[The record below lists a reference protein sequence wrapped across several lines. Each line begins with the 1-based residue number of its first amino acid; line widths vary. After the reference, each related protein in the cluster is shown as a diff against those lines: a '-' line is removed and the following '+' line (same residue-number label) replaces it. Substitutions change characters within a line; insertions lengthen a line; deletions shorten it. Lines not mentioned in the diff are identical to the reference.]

1 MPLNE
6 NGRRIIYRLLEYDT
20 LLDSSDCTLDVWIN
34 MALDIEQFYDH
45 FDGFVILHGTDT
57 LPYAASALSFILEN
71 LSKPIVMTGSELPID
86 RLRNDGRHN
95 LLGSLLIA
103 GGGYDIPEVTVF
115 VQNELY
121 RGNRVVKTAA
131 TDLVAFT
138 APNSK
143 PLAEMKEVV
152 NVYEDRIFNRTK
164 HNSKKLTVQTNLCPD
179 VAILRLFPSISV
191 DAVRSFFEPPMK
203 GKLQALDGHSLVV
216 HGINIFHSLVFF
228 LVGVI
233 LQTYGTGNVPSNYE
247 ELIQVFKEGYEKH
260 KIIMFNVTQCWK
272 GTVAQVY
279 ETGAILSKVGAISG
293 CDITTEAALMKMAYV
308 LGKWSDTG
316 TQRRMLGHNLR
327 GEMTESFVETRHHRR
342 SSLDRNRSVEGMASM
357 ATTTGLGCILV
368 NAENTGLASVWSV
381 NLFRSLMCAAAV
393 NDDVEVLEQLFRIA
407 GHFEFCDNRHVYPLH
422 IAAGAG
428 ALRSC
433 RLMLK
438 NGVNANVVDKRGFTP
453 LSWAVRGINVTVS
466 LIRLMT
472 KYGCHFSSITSARAR
487 ETNAAAGAGRINQL
501 KFYRLAG
508 LSLQEYDAEGRAP
521 LHTAVA
527 YHQTETVR
535 YLIAK
540 ETLNA
545 SFGGGDDMNIIES
558 GGAGIDPAQLTR
570 YGTTALEEAKERGFD
585 DIVRLLEN
593 ALRDH

>member
-1 MPLNE
+1 M
-6 NGRRIIYRLLEYDT
+6 
-20 LLDSSDCTLDVWIN
+20 
-34 MALDIEQFYDH
+34 
-45 FDGFVILHGTDT
+45 
-57 LPYAASALSFILEN
+57 
-71 LSKPIVMTGSELPID
+71 
-86 RLRNDGRHN
+86 
-95 LLGSLLIA
+95 
-103 GGGYDIPEVTVF
+103 
-115 VQNELY
+115 
-121 RGNRVVKTAA
+121 
-131 TDLVAFT
+131 
-138 APNSK
+138 
-143 PLAEMKEVV
+143 
-152 NVYEDRIFNRTK
+152 VY
-164 HNSKKLTVQTNLCPD
+164 
-179 VAILRLFPSISV
+179 
-191 DAVRSFFEPPMK
+191 
-203 GKLQALDGHSLVV
+203 HSLGDENQLCRGVAAMMDSRS
-216 HGINIFHSLVFF
+216 NFQCKRTREALR
-228 LVGVI
+228 VI

-247 ELIQVFKEGYEKH
+247 ELIQVFKEGYERH

-293 CDITTEAALMKMAYV
+293 CYLEITIVLTRDSEDDLSKEMSDASVSIEKDENKNLDITTEAALMKMAYI

-342 SSLDRNRSVEGMASM
+342 SSLDHNRSVEGMASM
-357 ATTTGLGCILV
+357 ATTTGLGCLLL
-368 NAENTGLASVWSV
+368 NAENAGLASVWSV

-433 RLMLK
+433 RLMLE

-453 LSWAVRGINVTVS
+453 LSWAVRGTNVTVS

-472 KYGCHFSSITSARAR
+472 KYGCHFSTITSARAR

-535 YLIAK
+535 YLITK

-545 SFGGGDDMNIIES
+545 SFGGGDDMNLIES
-558 GGAGIDPAQLTR
+558 GGAGIDPAQLTG

-585 DIVRLLEN
+585 DIVRLLQN
-593 ALRDH
+593 TLRDH